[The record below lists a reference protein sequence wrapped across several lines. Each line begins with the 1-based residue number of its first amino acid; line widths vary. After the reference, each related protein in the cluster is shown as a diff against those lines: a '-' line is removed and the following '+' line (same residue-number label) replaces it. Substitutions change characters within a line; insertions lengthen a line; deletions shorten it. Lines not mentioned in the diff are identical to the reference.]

1 MKNCVIEHDSYL
13 GREPVHV
20 LSTGPVDSLSGPFG
34 ETEPGAGNVTVQR
47 NLCIAP
53 SR

>member
-1 MKNCVIEHDSYL
+1 MIDWDSYL

-20 LSTGPVDSLSGPFG
+20 LSIGPVDSLSGPFG
-34 ETEPGAGNVTVQR
+34 ETGPGAGTLMVQR